1 MKNPKLAVI
10 ILTWND
16 WKNTIQCI
24 ESLLKSNYKNFDIIL
39 VDNNSDIFNFEKKI
53 NWLKKK
59 NFFINPIGFKYKN
72 NNKAKRKNKIIFYRI
87 KEVANIRFAK
97 NIGATKA
104 YNYGIKYVIKNNYKY
119 FVRLDC
125 DFVVSK
131 NFLGDSLFTF
141 TKISN
146 VATVSPKIY
155 YYIKK
160 KTKIIWWLGLKI
172 KKNYLKFQK
181 TGEGVRKIMDI
192 GQFKGIID
200 TDSFCGCCT
209 MFKTKIFKKI
219 KKLDEDFFFGPEDM
233 EASSRLKKFGKLIV
247 NQDIHTY
254 HKVSQS
260 IFVSG
265 IKSRVYFE
273 TIGWLLIIKK
283 LCPKFHKHQGYIFFI
298 LRGLYK
304 MFKFPFIKDKNPHI
318 GFLLGIRDFFLK
330 Y

>member
-1 MKNPKLAVI
+1 MQNSKIAVI

-16 WKNTIQCI
+16 WKNTVQCI
-24 ESLLKSNYKNFDIIL
+24 ESLLRSNYKNFDIIL
-39 VDNNSDIFNFEKKI
+39 VDNNSDVFNFKKKI
-53 NWLKKK
+53 EWLRKK
-59 NFFINPIGFKYKN
+59 NFFINPIGFEYKN
-72 NNKAKRKNKIIFYRI
+72 NNKLKRKNKIIFYRI

-104 YNYGIKYVIKNNYKY
+104 YNCGIRYVIKNNYQY

-141 TKISN
+141 TKISDL
-146 VATVSPKIY
+146 ATVSPKIY
-155 YYIKK
+155 YYLKK
-160 KTKIIWWLGLKI
+160 KTKIIWWSGLKI
-172 KKNYLKFQK
+172 KKNYLKLQK
-181 TGEGVRKIMDI
+181 TGGGVRKTKDI

-209 MFKTKIFKKI
+209 MFKTKTFKKI
-219 KKLDEDFFFGPEDM
+219 QKLDEDFFFGPEDI

-247 NQDIHTY
+247 NQDIYTY

-260 IFVSG
+260 IFISG
-265 IKSRVYFE
+265 IKPRIYFE
-273 TIGWLLIIKK
+273 TLGWLLIIKK
-283 LCPKFHKHQGYIFFI
+283 LCLTFDKLHGYIYFI
-298 LRGLYK
+298 LRGFYK
-304 MFKFPFIKDKNPHI
+304 IFNFPFAKDKNAQI

>member
-1 MKNPKLAVI
+1 
-10 ILTWND
+10 
-16 WKNTIQCI
+16 
-24 ESLLKSNYKNFDIIL
+24 
-39 VDNNSDIFNFEKKI
+39 
-53 NWLKKK
+53 
-59 NFFINPIGFKYKN
+59 
-72 NNKAKRKNKIIFYRI
+72 
-87 KEVANIRFAK
+87 
-97 NIGATKA
+97 
-104 YNYGIKYVIKNNYKY
+104 
-119 FVRLDC
+119 
-125 DFVVSK
+125 
-131 NFLGDSLFTF
+131 
-141 TKISN
+141 
-146 VATVSPKIY
+146 
-155 YYIKK
+155 
-160 KTKIIWWLGLKI
+160 
-172 KKNYLKFQK
+172 
-181 TGEGVRKIMDI
+181 
-192 GQFKGIID
+192 
-200 TDSFCGCCT
+200 
-209 MFKTKIFKKI
+209 
-219 KKLDEDFFFGPEDM
+219 M